1 MSNKIKLVW
10 LYIGSFLVSIAPIV
24 VIVALNW
31 GHYTSTPKSSLSL
44 AIGGVMAVIFILLKA
59 MDKLPKRVK
68 RIVYYVIGFFMVW
81 LLEPIL
87 LDLKLLL
94 LMAIIGEGLDMIL
107 FSWRI
112 KRMKEDMLIDR
123 TAEVT
128 SEKVEQA
135 IQNAIE
141 KLNGRV

>member
-1 MSNKIKLVW
+1 
-10 LYIGSFLVSIAPIV
+10 
-24 VIVALNW
+24 
-31 GHYTSTPKSSLSL
+31 
-44 AIGGVMAVIFILLKA
+44 

-94 LMAIIGEGLDMIL
+94 LMAIIGEALDMIL

-135 IQNAIE
+135 IQNAVE

>member
-44 AIGGVMAVIFILLKA
+44 AIGGVMAVILILLKA

-94 LMAIIGEGLDMIL
+94 LMAIIGEGLDMAL
-107 FSWRI
+107 FSWKI
-112 KRMKEDMLIDR
+112 KRLKEDILIGR
-123 TAEVT
+123 TADAT
-128 SEKVEQA
+128 SQKVEEA
-135 IQNAIE
+135 IQRVLENS
-141 KLNGRV
+141 GRV